1 MGLKNDFTRNEIL
14 EVVSEFK
21 RRRHYL
27 NLSQL
32 QLAKLGNLSQSIINK
47 FENGKIDPS
56 YSTILKIDKA
66 LSEQEKISN
75 LKVID
80 IMIKEKDIFFLNPDM
95 KIFEVIDIIRK
106 YDFSQFLVK
115 DKNKLVG
122 TVYEKSVF
130 DAISKK
136 VDIYQTSIKDFIEPV
151 PIMIPKDY
159 NVSDLSFIFQNK
171 RTKFV
176 LVVEN
181 CEILGLITYSDLFK
195 R

>member
-1 MGLKNDFTRNEIL
+1 MTLKNDFTKNEIL
-14 EVVSEFK
+14 ELASEFK
-21 RRRHYL
+21 RRRNYL
-27 NLSQL
+27 NISQL
-32 QLAKLGNLSQSIINK
+32 KLAKLGNLSQSIINK
-47 FENGKIDPS
+47 FESGKIDPS

-66 LSEQEKISN
+66 LSEQEKFSN
-75 LKVID
+75 LKASNV
-80 IMIKEKDIFFLNPDM
+80 MIKEKDIFFLNPDM
-95 KIFEVIDIIRK
+95 KIFEVIEIIRK
-106 YDFSQFLVK
+106 YDFSQFMVK
-115 DKNKLVG
+115 DKKKLIG
-122 TVYEKSVF
+122 TIYEKSIF

-136 VDIYQTSIKDFIEPV
+136 VDIYKTSIKNLIEAN

-181 CEILGLITYSDLFK
+181 DEILGLITYSDLFK